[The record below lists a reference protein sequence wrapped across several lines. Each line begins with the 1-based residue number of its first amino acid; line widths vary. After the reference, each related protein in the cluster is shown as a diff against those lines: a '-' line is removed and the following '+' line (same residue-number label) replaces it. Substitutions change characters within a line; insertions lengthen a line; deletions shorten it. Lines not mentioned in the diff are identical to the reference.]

1 MAANDKAQPVY
12 DATSIR
18 VLKGLEAVQQR
29 PAMYIG
35 STGPRGLHHIL
46 SEVIDNSIDE
56 FFAGV
61 CDKIEITLKPDNVAE
76 VQDNGR
82 GIPVG
87 MHAEEKRSALEVV
100 MTVLHA
106 GGKFG
111 GGGYKVSGG
120 LHGVGVSCTNALSEW
135 CEVEV
140 HREGGK
146 YRQRYRRGIP
156 EGPVEEVGKA
166 RDHGTRTTFKPD
178 PKIFGDAQFDFETV
192 AIRLRELAF
201 LAGGVRIILRDEREE
216 EPRVEEFHYS
226 GGIKAYVEYLN
237 EGKNVIHRPIHLE
250 KTVDDVEIELAI
262 QYNDSIHENL
272 VSYANAIHTTEGGT
286 HLSGFKTA
294 VTRAVN
300 TYAFANGLR
309 KEKQRNFTGNE
320 VREGLTAVISVKLLH
335 PQFEGQTKTKLGNSE
350 IEGMVYS
357 MVYETLGEFM
367 QENPTVAKRI
377 VNNAELSARANDAAR
392 KAAEA
397 TRKTALTSAGM
408 PGTLADCSSRNPAE
422 SELFL
427 VEGRSAG
434 GNAKQ
439 ARDARFQAIL
449 PLRGVIIN
457 VEKNRLDR
465 VLDNAEVLAMITAL
479 GTGIAQAGN
488 GNGNGNENGNGSG
501 NGNGKDES
509 GESSSQFDLSRL
521 RYHRIV
527 IMADADVDGSHIRT
541 LILTFFF
548 RYVRPL
554 IANGHLYIAQPPLFR
569 VKSGPDTYYAL
580 NDKELDKL
588 LATIKRKNV
597 TVFRFKGLAEMD
609 AKDLAETTMAPDKR
623 VMRQVTLEEAE
634 EADRIISILM
644 GDAVEPRRDYI
655 ANHARSVENLDLWA

>member
-1 MAANDKAQPVY
+1 MAAEDTNQPVY
-12 DATSIR
+12 DAGSIR
-18 VLKGLEAVQQR
+18 VLKGLEAVRQR

-61 CDKIEITLKPDNVAE
+61 CDKIEITLKADNVAE
-76 VQDNGR
+76 VVDNGR

-87 MHAEEKRSALEVV
+87 MHAEEKVSALEVV

-140 HREGGK
+140 HVDGGK
-146 YRQRYRRGIP
+146 YVQRYHRGVP
-156 EGPVEEVGKA
+156 ESDVKEIGKA

-178 PKIFGDAQFDFETV
+178 REIFGEAQFDFDTV
-192 AIRLRELAF
+192 AIRVRELAF

-216 EPRVEEFHYS
+216 EPREEEFHYS

-237 EGKNVIHRPIHLE
+237 EGKDVVHRPIFLE

-294 VTRAVN
+294 VTRAIN
-300 TYAFANGLR
+300 TYAFANALR

-350 IEGMVYS
+350 IEGLVYS

-367 QENPTVAKRI
+367 VENPNVARRI
-377 VNNAELSARANDAAR
+377 VKNAELSARANDAAR

-408 PGTLADCSSRNPAE
+408 PGKLADCSSRNPAE

-427 VEGRSAG
+427 VEGDSAG

-439 ARDARFQAIL
+439 ARDSRFQAIL

-465 VLDNAEVLAMITAL
+465 ILDNAEVMAIITAL
-479 GTGIAQAGN
+479 GTGIAPPSENGN
-488 GNGNGNENGNGSG
+488 GNGNGEEGEG
-501 NGNGKDES
+501 ES
-509 GESSSQFDLSRL
+509 GESSSQFDLSKL
-521 RYHRIV
+521 RYHRII

-548 RYVRPL
+548 RYMRPL
-554 IANGHLYIAQPPLFR
+554 IAAGHLYIAQPPLFR
-569 VKSGPDTYYAL
+569 VKSGRDTFYAL
-580 NDKELDKL
+580 NDKELEKL
-588 LATIKRKNV
+588 LGQMKRRNV

-609 AKDLAETTMAPDKR
+609 SGDLADTTVSPDKR
-623 VMRQVTLEEAE
+623 VMRQVTLDEAE

-644 GDAVEPRRDYI
+644 GDAVEPRREYI
-655 ANHARSVENLDLWA
+655 AHHARSVENLDLWA

>member
-1 MAANDKAQPVY
+1 MAAKDTASPVY
-12 DATSIR
+12 DATSIK
-18 VLKGLEAVQQR
+18 VLKGLEAVRRR

-35 STGPRGLHHIL
+35 STGSRGLHHIL

-61 CDKIEITLKPDNVAE
+61 CDRIDITLKPGNVAE
-76 VQDNGR
+76 VVDNGR

-87 MHAEEKRSALEVV
+87 MHPEEKRSALEVV
-100 MTVLHA
+100 MTMLHA

-140 HREGGK
+140 QVDGK
-146 YRQRYRRGIP
+146 RYTQRYRRGVP
-156 EGPVEEVGKA
+156 EEPVKEIGKA
-166 RDHGTRTTFKPD
+166 RGHGTRTVFRPD
-178 PKIFGDAQFDFETV
+178 PEIFGDTEFDFDTV
-192 AIRLRELAF
+192 AMRVRELAF
-201 LAGGVRIILRDEREE
+201 LAGGVRITLRDERGE
-216 EPRVEEFHYS
+216 EPREEVFHYS

-237 EGKNVIHRPIHLE
+237 EGKNVLHRPIHLT
-250 KTVDDVEIELAI
+250 KTVEDVEIEFAL

-367 QENPTVAKRI
+367 QENPNVARRI

-392 KAAEA
+392 RAAEA

-408 PGTLADCSSRNPAE
+408 PGTLSDCSSRNAAE

-434 GNAKQ
+434 GNARQ

-465 VLDNAEVLAMITAL
+465 ILDNEEIMAIITAL
-479 GTGIAQAGN
+479 GTGIAQSPNGN
-488 GNGNGNENGNGSG
+488 GNGNGE
-501 NGNGKDES
+501 ES
-509 GESSSQFDLSRL
+509 GESSSQFDLSKL
-521 RYHRIV
+521 RYHRII

-548 RYVRPL
+548 RYMRPL
-554 IANGHLYIAQPPLFR
+554 IEQGHLYIAQPPLFR
-569 VKSGPDTYYAL
+569 VKSGRETYYAL
-580 NDKELDKL
+580 NDKELEKL
-588 LATIKRKNV
+588 LGRIKRRNA

-609 AKDLAETTMAPDKR
+609 AGDLAETTMAPDKR
-623 VMRQVTLEEAE
+623 VMRQVTMDEAE

-655 ANHARSVENLDLWA
+655 AHHARSVENLDLWA

>member
-1 MAANDKAQPVY
+1 MAAKDNAQPVY
-12 DATSIR
+12 DATSIK
-18 VLKGLEAVQQR
+18 VLKGLEAVQRR

-56 FFAGV
+56 FFAEI
-61 CDKIEITLKPDNVAE
+61 CDKIDITLKPGNIAE
-76 VQDNGR
+76 VVDNGR

-87 MHAEEKRSALEVV
+87 MHPEEKRSALEVV

-140 HREGGK
+140 HRDGGK
-146 YRQRYRRGIP
+146 YLQRFHRGAP
-156 EGPVEEVGKA
+156 EAPVQEIGKA

-178 PKIFGDAQFDFETV
+178 PEIFGDAQFEFDTV
-192 AIRLRELAF
+192 AIRVRELAF

-216 EPRVEEFHYS
+216 EPRVEEFHYT

-237 EGKNVIHRPIHLE
+237 EGKNVVHRPIHLE
-250 KTVDDVEIELAI
+250 KTVEDVEIELAI
-262 QYNDSIHENL
+262 QYNDTIHENL

-350 IEGMVYS
+350 LEGMVYS
-357 MVYETLGEFM
+357 MVYETLGDFM
-367 QENPTVAKRI
+367 QENPNVAKRI
-377 VNNAELSARANDAAR
+377 VGNAELSARANDAAR

-408 PGTLADCSSRNPAE
+408 PGKLADCSSRNPAE

-427 VEGRSAG
+427 VEGNSAG

-465 VLDNAEVLAMITAL
+465 ILDNEEIMAMITAL
-479 GTGIAQAGN
+479 GTGIAQYSSGDGN
-488 GNGNGNENGNGSG
+488 GNGQGEES
-501 NGNGKDES
+501 ES
-509 GESSSQFDLSRL
+509 GESSSQFDLSKL
-521 RYHRIV
+521 RYHRII

-548 RYVRPL
+548 RYMRPL
-554 IANGHLYIAQPPLFR
+554 IAGGHLYIAQPPLFR
-569 VKSGPDTYYAL
+569 VKSGRETYYAL
-580 NDKELDKL
+580 NDKELEKL
-588 LATIKRKNV
+588 LAQTKRRNA

-609 AKDLAETTMAPDKR
+609 SGDLADTTMAPDKR
-623 VMRQVTLEEAE
+623 IMRQVNLDEAE

-655 ANHARSVENLDLWA
+655 AHHARSVENLDLWA

>member
-1 MAANDKAQPVY
+1 MAAEDMNQVY
-12 DATSIR
+12 DATSIK
-18 VLKGLEAVQQR
+18 VLKGLEAVRKR

-35 STGPRGLHHIL
+35 STGARGLHHIL

-61 CDKIEITLKPDNVAE
+61 CDKIEITLKADNVAE
-76 VQDNGR
+76 VIDNGR

-87 MHAEEKRSALEVV
+87 MHAEEKISALEVV

-140 HREGGK
+140 QVDGGK
-146 YRQRYRRGIP
+146 YFQRYQRGLP
-156 EGPVEEVGKA
+156 DAPVKEIGKS
-166 RDHGTRTTFKPD
+166 RGHGTQTTFKPD
-178 PKIFGDAQFDFETV
+178 REIFGDVQFDFDTV
-192 AIRLRELAF
+192 AMRVRELAF
-201 LAGGVRIILRDEREE
+201 LAGGVRIILRDERGEE
-216 EPRVEEFHYS
+216 LREEEFHYS

-237 EGKNVIHRPIHLE
+237 EGKNVVHRPIHLE
-250 KTVDDVEIELAI
+250 KTVDEVEIELAL

-294 VTRAVN
+294 VTRAIN

-309 KEKQRNFTGNE
+309 KEKQRNFSGNE

-335 PQFEGQTKTKLGNSE
+335 PQIEGQTKTKLGNSE
-350 IEGMVYS
+350 LEGMVYS

-367 QENPTVAKRI
+367 QENPNVAKRI
-377 VNNAELSARANDAAR
+377 VGSAELSARANDAAR
-392 KAAEA
+392 RAAEA

-408 PGTLADCSSRNPAE
+408 PGTLSDCSSRNPAE

-434 GNAKQ
+434 GNARQ

-465 VLDNAEVLAMITAL
+465 ILDNAEIMAMITAL
-479 GTGIAQAGN
+479 GTGITPPSAGN
-488 GNGNGNENGNGSG
+488 GNGNGDGEDSES
-501 NGNGKDES
+501 ES
-509 GESSSQFDLSRL
+509 GESSSQFDLTKL
-521 RYHRIV
+521 RYHRII

-548 RYVRPL
+548 RYMRTLVEQ
-554 IANGHLYIAQPPLFR
+554 GHLYIAQPPLFR
-569 VKSGPDTYYAL
+569 VKSGRETYYAL
-580 NDKELDKL
+580 NDKELEQVLVK
-588 LATIKRKNV
+588 IKRKNA

-609 AKDLAETTMAPDKR
+609 AGDLADTTMDPSNR
-623 VMRQVTLEEAE
+623 VMRQVTMDEAE

-644 GDAVEPRRDYI
+644 GDEVEPRRDYI
-655 ANHARSVENLDLWA
+655 AHHARSVENLDLWA